1 MGSKTCQTT
10 LFLTALPLGGKIRW
24 QFCQLTFYLLNIKLI
39 PSNYPLEAKEKRK
52 KTYSNFCNLNWL
64 ISQMNNLDLRHEI
77 IWKRTSILSNFI
89 LYLSTPTDATISQKL
104 MLVCLL
110 ILPFKL
116 RSLGLIA
123 GQGFLPVL
131 KRQGQDKGKL

>member
-1 MGSKTCQTT
+1 MQK
-10 LFLTALPLGGKIRW
+10 R
-24 QFCQLTFYLLNIKLI
+24 
-39 PSNYPLEAKEKRK
+39 KEKN
-52 KTYSNFCNLNWL
+52 TYSNFCNLNWL

-89 LYLSTPTDATISQKL
+89 LYLSIPTDATISQKL

-116 RSLGLIA
+116 RSLGLRA

-131 KRQGQDKGKL
+131 KRQGQDKGIL